1 MRSYKF
7 TCKGV
12 GFELPPAQPCH
23 HPSVKK
29 DTIPTFLIEN
39 VHASGYEK
47 GTENLLFEAKVK
59 ELCFD
64 HNVREKPTELS
75 AFFKINEH
83 QNNAALIID
92 ARKTSTKPLIYG
104 DYFGTGFPIAS
115 DAEVFKIDTLSNIDA
130 DISMNKNGV
139 LGIGGIL
146 DMDVSNIVAM
156 DLENEK
162 VNELY
167 QKALSRVKELSLG
180 FSIDLGLNGVFD
192 IKLKNP
198 KKIVTQLSEP
208 VASVFG
214 EEIES
219 ITQQAKDK
227 ASEYISKNSDSVTQK
242 LEEFNKIKDL
252 VQGKKSALDSLN
264 EKLEEKKKE
273 LSDRIEELTK
283 KATSDALKSLG
294 VPSSNDNSK
303 KNSTESLKNL
313 KNLFN

>member
-1 MRSYKF
+1 MA
-7 TCKGV
+7 V
-12 GFELPPAQPCH
+12 
-23 HPSVKK
+23 
-29 DTIPTFLIEN
+29 I
-39 VHASGYEK
+39 
-47 GTENLLFEAKVK
+47 GT
-59 ELCFD
+59 
-64 HNVREKPTELS
+64 
-75 AFFKINEH
+75 
-83 QNNAALIID
+83 
-92 ARKTSTKPLIYG
+92 
-104 DYFGTGFPIAS
+104 
-115 DAEVFKIDTLSNIDA
+115 
-130 DISMNKNGV
+130 
-139 LGIGGIL
+139 
-146 DMDVSNIVAM
+146 
-156 DLENEK
+156 
-162 VNELY
+162 
-167 QKALSRVKELSLG
+167 
-180 FSIDLGLNGVFD
+180 NGVFD

-198 KKIVTQLSEP
+198 EKLVTQLSEP
-208 VASVFG
+208 VASVFE

-219 ITQQAKDK
+219 ITQQAKNK